1 MFMRNMLTRRR
12 LFLMTGA
19 GVAIRSLSAG
29 TSDFWEKH
37 PPSEWTNE
45 EIDRLLTKS
54 PWAKEVNAQYAP
66 GQSGDYGGYPGGG
79 SPNGT
84 GYPGGGGGSRGTVGI
99 PGIGIPGIGG
109 IGYPRRGGGG
119 GRGGQPRGGQGSA
132 FHGTVRWESAQP
144 IRDATKTALP
154 DAFDGRYVIAV
165 SGIPLLDR
173 RSEGTRGE
181 DDDSSN
187 TRRGQDDALDNLK
200 SLSSLQ
206 IKGKDLVQAGVV
218 QRQVGTGSTILFGFA
233 KEMLPI
239 EKRDGEVLFATQ
251 IGRLIVKTHFTP
263 KEMLYHGVL
272 AV

>member
-1 MFMRNMLTRRR
+1 M
-12 LFLMTGA
+12 
-19 GVAIRSLSAG
+19 
-29 TSDFWEKH
+29 
-37 PPSEWTNE
+37 
-45 EIDRLLTKS
+45 
-54 PWAKEVNAQYAP
+54 
-66 GQSGDYGGYPGGG
+66 
-79 SPNGT
+79 
-84 GYPGGGGGSRGTVGI
+84 
-99 PGIGIPGIGG
+99 
-109 IGYPRRGGGG
+109 
-119 GRGGQPRGGQGSA
+119 
-132 FHGTVRWESAQP
+132 
-144 IRDATKTALP
+144 
-154 DAFDGRYVIAV
+154 IAV

-181 DDDSSN
+181 DDDSSS